1 MKVFQKRGLR
11 TRAVPATLE
20 GMKGKTILIAD
31 DDKVTLET
39 LGAQLR
45 AQGFRVLTAMD
56 AMQAFMIAQRTP
68 PDVVLLDIQMP
79 GGTGFDTLKRLAK
92 STKTQSIPVIVISA
106 LTDPTR
112 RQEVLAL
119 GARAFFPKPV
129 DFAGL
134 RQSIAG
140 LLGET

>member
-1 MKVFQKRGLR
+1 
-11 TRAVPATLE
+11 
-20 GMKGKTILIAD
+20 MKGKKVLVAD

-45 AQGFRVLTAMD
+45 AQGFQVLTAMD
-56 AMQAFMIAQRTP
+56 AMQAFMIAQRML

-79 GGTGFDTLKRLAK
+79 GGTGLDTLKRFAK
-92 STKTQSIPVIVISA
+92 STKTQNIPVIVISA
-106 LTDPTR
+106 LTDPAWQR
-112 RQEVLAL
+112 EVLAL

-134 RQSIAG
+134 RQSIATIIG
-140 LLGET
+140 SD